1 MRTIVTSAPSLQR
14 QGPAFGRAWRSLVA
28 WLRTPG
34 VAWDVWL

>member
-1 MRTIVTSAPSLQR
+1 MRTFVTSVQPLQVA
-14 QGPAFGRAWRSLVA
+14 AFGRVWRTLVT